1 MSVYSSSLRKWD
13 HGQEG
18 KDLELSS
25 EVFLVSPAP
34 HDLIG
39 SDIRETTV
47 PLQHRDPS
55 RHGIRP
61 TGTLAASCRFGTT
74 KNYLLGL
81 TEASRAIWLH
91 SLAQLH
97 SLTALS
103 AMSDRLSS
111 ELGTTRR
118 ALWYNTS
125 VTVGAAV
132 KTLFCLP
139 RRLQASFYL
148 SLPGCTD
155 PGLMEKTNKKRKQRS
170 DRSFTRSK

>member
-1 MSVYSSSLRKWD
+1 MSVSSSSHGRWD
-13 HGQEG
+13 RRHEG

-39 SDIRETTV
+39 SDIREITV

-61 TGTLAASCRFGTT
+61 TGTLHSPRRFGTT

-103 AMSDRLSS
+103 AMSNRLSS
-111 ELGTTRR
+111 EVSSR
-118 ALWYNTS
+118 AGNY
-125 VTVGAAV
+125 
-132 KTLFCLP
+132 KTCLVVQTI
-139 RRLQASFYL
+139 RYWWSYSEDIVL
-148 SLPGCTD
+148 S
-155 PGLMEKTNKKRKQRS
+155 S
-170 DRSFTRSK
+170 